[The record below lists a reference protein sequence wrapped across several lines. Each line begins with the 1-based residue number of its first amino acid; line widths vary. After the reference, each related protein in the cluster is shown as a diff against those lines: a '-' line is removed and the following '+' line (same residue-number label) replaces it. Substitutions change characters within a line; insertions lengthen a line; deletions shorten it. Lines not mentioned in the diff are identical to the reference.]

1 MLALAFWRNNKVTV
15 LHGKVTWHFAVSPET
30 GLEFMDSSL
39 TAAGCLAEKRTIG
52 VDRVTMQTED
62 SLLNNGAVRTKQL
75 EIRSKLFVPG
85 SKPQLFPRA
94 ASGQADAISF
104 DLEDAVPLSHKDEA
118 RHAVAEYLIQE
129 GAKNGKINIVR
140 VNSVASGLFDP
151 DLERVIVSGLHVLNL
166 PKVQDG
172 DDVLAAVDALEYWE
186 RKAGLTEE
194 IGLLATI
201 ESPKGLRMALAIATA
216 HPRMVGLQIGMVDFN
231 LACGFESGNRTA
243 VNAVRLATRLAASE
257 AGIAV
262 FDGAFVK
269 VSDPQA
275 FRAEAEEAH
284 ALGLNGK
291 SCIHPSQVS
300 VVNEIFSPGVE
311 EIERAVRLL
320 AAAESASARGDGA
333 FLHDGD
339 MVDLPV
345 VKRARGLL
353 ARAGQRTPPGGTESK

>member
-1 MLALAFWRNNKVTV
+1 MNL
-15 LHGKVTWHFAVSPET
+15 
-30 GLEFMDSSL
+30 
-39 TAAGCLAEKRTIG
+39 
-52 VDRVTMQTED
+52 
-62 SLLNNGAVRTKQL
+62 GAVRIKQL
-75 EIRSKLFVPG
+75 EVRSKLFVPG
-85 SKPQLFPRA
+85 TKPQLFPKA
-94 ASGQADAISF
+94 ACGQADAISF

-140 VNSVASGLFDP
+140 VNPAASDLFDS
-151 DLERVIVSGLHVLNL
+151 DLEKVIVPGLHVLNL

-172 DDVLAAVDALEYWE
+172 DEVLAAVDALEYWE

-201 ESPKGLRMALAIATA
+201 ESPKGLRMAHAIATA
-216 HPRMVGLQIGMVDFN
+216 HPRIVGLQIGMVDLN

-243 VNAVRLATRLAASE
+243 VNVVRFAIRLAASE

-262 FDGAFVK
+262 FDGAFIRI
-269 VSDPQA
+269 SDPEA
-275 FRAEAEEAH
+275 LRAEAQEAR

-291 SCIHPSQVS
+291 SCIHPSQVP
-300 VVNEIFSPGVE
+300 VVNEIFSPEAE

-320 AAAESASARGDGA
+320 AAAETASARGVGA

-345 VKRARGLL
+345 VERARAVL
-353 ARAGQRTPPGGTESK
+353 ARAGQRTPPGSTESK

>member
-15 LHGKVTWHFAVSPET
+15 FHGKVTWHFAVLPET

-39 TAAGCLAEKRTIG
+39 TATGCLAEERTIG
-52 VDRVTMQTED
+52 GDRVTMQTED
-62 SLLNNGAVRTKQL
+62 SLLNHGAIRIKQL

-85 SKPQLFPRA
+85 AKPQLFPKA
-94 ASGQADAISF
+94 ACGHADAISF

-140 VNSVASGLFDP
+140 VNPVASDLLDS
-151 DLERVIVSGLHVLNL
+151 DLERVIVPGLHVLNL
-166 PKVQDG
+166 PKVQNG

-201 ESPKGLRMALAIATA
+201 ETPKGLRMAHAIATA
-216 HPRMVGLQIGMVDFN
+216 HPRMVGLQIGMVDLN

-243 VNAVRLATRLAASE
+243 VNAVRFATRLAASE

-262 FDGAFVK
+262 FDGAFVN
-269 VSDPQA
+269 VSDPQG
-275 FRAEAEEAH
+275 FRAEAQEAH

-291 SCIHPSQVS
+291 SCIHPSQVP
-300 VVNEIFSPGVE
+300 VVNEIFSPGAD
-311 EIERAVRLL
+311 EIERAVKLL
-320 AAAESASARGDGA
+320 AAAEIASAHGEGA

-345 VKRARGLL
+345 VERARSLL
-353 ARAGQRTPPGGTESK
+353 ARAGQRTSPGGTESK